1 MAKVKIFVIQ
11 SYHGSIEYIGCN
23 RQDAIDKAIDQDIIP
38 TFEEWV
44 DEWMSDNEG
53 VDLLELL
60 DERVPR
66 LALCEAYE
74 DSIEEG
80 IRDGE
85 YDGFET
91 YEVDIPLDAVE
102 FGKEL
107 PPEILA
113 VVINIFNC

>member
-23 RQDAIDKAIDQDIIP
+23 RQDAIDKAINQDIIP

-60 DERVPR
+60 DEREPR

-80 IRDGE
+80 IRDDE

-102 FGKEL
+102 FGTEL